1 VIAYGWSTL
10 AQFAISGLA
19 VGCIYGLVGIGFVV
33 IFNASG
39 IVNFAQGSFVMLGG
53 MTAYALYTLGGLPLW
68 LAALLSPMVVA
79 ALGFVLEATV
89 IRPLWRRQATLLVLI
104 LATLA
109 LQVMLENGTMHG
121 LGTDPH
127 TFPAFGGSE
136 PVRWGGVSVARQTFW
151 IVGGSL
157 ALVAA
162 LALFYRRTLTGQA
175 MRACAVNREVAALLA
190 IPVERMLAGSFAL
203 SAALGAA
210 AGVLITPTQYTA
222 FHVAL
227 PFGISG
233 FVAAVIG
240 GFGNATGAFV
250 GGLILG
256 VLESLAVVFIAS
268 GYKDVVTFVVL
279 LAILFFKPTGLFGS
293 LVEE

>member
-1 VIAYGWSTL
+1 MAYDWVTF

-53 MTAYALYTLGGLPLW
+53 MTVYALNALAGLPLW
-68 LAALLSPMVVA
+68 LAALASPVLVA
-79 ALGFVLEATV
+79 ALGLLLEITV
-89 IRPLWRRQATLLVLI
+89 IRPLWRRHAPLLVLI

-109 LQVMLENGTMHG
+109 LQVLMENATLHG

-127 TFPAFGGSE
+127 TYPPFGGLD
-136 PVRWGGVSVARQTFW
+136 PVRVAGVSVARQTFW

-157 ALVAA
+157 VLVAA
-162 LALFYRRTLTGQA
+162 LALFYQRTLTGRA

-190 IPVERMLAGSFAL
+190 IPVERMLACSFAL

-233 FVAAVIG
+233 FVAAVLG

-256 VLESLAVVFIAS
+256 VLESLAVVFVAS
-268 GYKDVVTFVVL
+268 GYKDVVTFVAL
-279 LAILFFKPTGLFGS
+279 LAILFVKPTGLFGS

>member
-1 VIAYGWSTL
+1 MWR
-10 AQFAISGLA
+10 
-19 VGCIYGLVGIGFVV
+19 
-33 IFNASG
+33 
-39 IVNFAQGSFVMLGG
+39 
-53 MTAYALYTLGGLPLW
+53 
-68 LAALLSPMVVA
+68 AALLSPLVVA
-79 ALGFVLEATV
+79 ALGFALELTV
-89 IRPLWRRQATLLVLI
+89 IRPLWRRQAPLLVLI

-109 LQVMLENGTMHG
+109 LQVMLENGTMHA

-127 TFPAFGGSE
+127 TFPPFGGVD
-136 PVRWGGVSVARQTFW
+136 PVRLVGVSVARQTFW

-157 ALVAA
+157 VLVAG

-210 AGVLITPTQYTA
+210 GGVLITPTQYTA

-233 FVAAVIG
+233 FVAAIIG
-240 GFGNATGAFV
+240 GFGNAGGAFLR
-250 GGLILG
+250 GLILG
-256 VLESLAVVFIAS
+256 VTEALAGGVIRSGFKEDLTLEL
-268 GYKDVVTFVVL
+268 L
-279 LAILFFKPTGLFGS
+279 LALLFCRPAS
-293 LVEE
+293 

>member
-1 VIAYGWSTL
+1 MTFDGPTL
-10 AQFAISGLA
+10 IQFVISGLS
-19 VGCIYGLVGIGFVV
+19 VGCIYGLVGIGFAV

-53 MTAYALYTLGGLPLW
+53 IVTYALHTLARLPL
-68 LAALLSPMVVA
+68 LAAVLLAPLVVGA
-79 ALGFVLEATV
+79 VGLLMEWGV
-89 IRPLWRRQATLLVLI
+89 IRPLWRRQAPILILI

-109 LQVMLENGTMHG
+109 VQVLLENATMHAV
-121 LGTDPH
+121 GTDPH
-127 TFPAFGGSE
+127 SFPPFSSAE
-136 PVRWGGVSVARQTFW
+136 PIRLGRVTVAAQSLW
-151 IVGGSL
+151 IVGCSL

-162 LALFYRRTLTGQA
+162 LRLFYTRTLTGKA
-175 MRACAVNREVAALLA
+175 MRACAVNRDVASLLGV
-190 IPVERMLAGSFAL
+190 PVERMLAYSFAL

-210 AGVLITPTQYTA
+210 GGVLITPTQYTA

-233 FVAAVIG
+233 FVAAIIG
-240 GFGNATGAFV
+240 GFGNAGGAFV

-256 VLESLAVVFIAS
+256 VTESLAVAFIAS
-268 GYKDVVTFVVL
+268 GYKEVVTFTL
-279 LAILFFKPTGLFGS
+279 LLIILLVRPTGLFGS

>member
-1 VIAYGWSTL
+1 MYAWPTL

-19 VGCIYGLVGIGFVV
+19 IGCVYGLVGIGFTV

-53 MTAYALYTLGGLPLW
+53 MTTYALFSLAGLPLW
-68 LAALLSPMVVA
+68 LAALLAPAAVA
-79 ALGFVLEATV
+79 AIGLGLEITV
-89 IRPLWRRQATLLVLI
+89 IRPLWRRQAPLLALI

-109 LQVMLENGTMHG
+109 LQVLLENATMHG

-127 TFPAFGGSE
+127 TFPGFGSAD
-136 PVRWGGVSVARQTFW
+136 PVRVAGVNVARQTFW
-151 IVGGSL
+151 IVGGSV

-162 LALFYRRTLTGQA
+162 LALFYRRTLTGKA

-190 IPVERMLAGSFAL
+190 IPVERMLAYSFAL
-203 SAALGAA
+203 SAGLGAA

-227 PFGISG
+227 PYGISG
-233 FVAAVIG
+233 FVAAVLG

-250 GGLILG
+250 GGLLLG
-256 VLESLAVVFIAS
+256 VLESLAVVFVAS

>member
-1 VIAYGWSTL
+1 VYAWPTL

-19 VGCIYGLVGIGFVV
+19 IGCVYGLVGIGFTV

-53 MTAYALYTLGGLPLW
+53 MTTYALYALAGFPLW
-68 LAALLSPMVVA
+68 LAALVGPIGVA
-79 ALGFVLEATV
+79 LLGLGLEV
-89 IRPLWRRQATLLVLI
+89 SLIRPLWRRQAPLLALI

-109 LQVMLENGTMHG
+109 LQVLIENVTMHG

-127 TFPAFGGSE
+127 TFPGFGS
-136 PVRWGGVSVARQTFW
+136 PDPLRVGGVGIARQTLW

-157 ALVAA
+157 ALVVA
-162 LALFYRRTLTGQA
+162 LAVFYRRTLTGKA

-190 IPVERMLAGSFAL
+190 IPVERMLAYSFAL

-210 AGVLITPTQYTA
+210 AGVLVTPTQYTA

-227 PFGISG
+227 PYGISG
-233 FVAAVIG
+233 FVAAVLG

-250 GGLILG
+250 GGLLLG
-256 VLESLAVVFIAS
+256 VLESLAVVFVAS
-268 GYKDVVTFVVL
+268 GYKDVVTFAVL
-279 LAILFFKPTGLFGS
+279 LAILFVKPTGLFGS